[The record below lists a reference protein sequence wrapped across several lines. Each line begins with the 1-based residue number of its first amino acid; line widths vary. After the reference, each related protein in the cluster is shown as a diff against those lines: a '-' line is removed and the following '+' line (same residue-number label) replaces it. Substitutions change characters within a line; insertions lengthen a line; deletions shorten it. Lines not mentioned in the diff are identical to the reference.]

1 MSSKNVCITLQYDG
15 SRYDGWQRQ
24 GNTDNTIQGRLEAM
38 LSKLFEQEIEVN
50 GSGRTDA
57 GVHAVGQVANF
68 RVDTQYGP
76 GKILELMNT
85 YLPKD
90 IAVTDARI
98 VDARFHARLNARSKT
113 YRYRIS
119 TGFVRPVFGRQQ
131 VLWCP
136 EDLDLERMREAAELL
151 IGEHDYTSF
160 CGNKHMKKSCVRT
173 VTSIEIDEVTT
184 FVAGVSG
191 AAQTEDG
198 KAGPAAGGD
207 IEYPEVWITFTGNGF
222 LQNMVRIMVGTLLEV
237 GRGERRPSEMTSI
250 LEAKDRER
258 AGAMAPAH
266 GLTLLKVEY

>member
-1 MSSKNVCITLQYDG
+1 MSNKNICVTLQYDG
-15 SRYDGWQRQ
+15 SRYDGWQKQ
-24 GNTDNTIQGRLEAM
+24 GNTDNTVQGRLEAM
-38 LSKLFEQEIEVN
+38 LSKLFSQEIEVN

-68 RVDTQYGP
+68 HVDTPYGP
-76 GKILELMNT
+76 GKILELMNS

-98 VDARFHARLNARSKT
+98 VDARFHARLNAKSKT

-131 VLWCP
+131 VLWSP
-136 EDLDLERMREAAELL
+136 EDFDLERMREAAALL
-151 IGEHDYTSF
+151 TGEHDFTSF

-173 VTSIEIDEVTT
+173 VTSITIEEVTT
-184 FVAGVSG
+184 GVA
-191 AAQTEDG
+191 AA
-198 KAGPAAGGD
+198 PGG
-207 IEYPEVWITFTGNGF
+207 IEYPEVWLTFSGNGF

-237 GRGERRPSEMTSI
+237 GRGEREPSDMTVI

-266 GLTLLKVEY
+266 GLTLWKVEY

>member
-1 MSSKNVCITLQYDG
+1 MSSKNLCITLQYDG

-24 GNTDNTIQGRLEAM
+24 GNTDNTIQGRLETM

-68 RVDTQYGP
+68 HVNTPYGP
-76 GKILELMNT
+76 GKILELMNR

-90 IAVTDARI
+90 IAVTDVRI
-98 VDARFHARLNARSKT
+98 ADARFHARLNAKSKT

-119 TGFVRPVFGRQQ
+119 TGYVRPVFERQQ
-131 VLWCP
+131 ILWCP
-136 EDLDLERMREAAELL
+136 EDLDIERMREAAALL
-151 IGEHDYTSF
+151 VGEHDYTSF

-173 VTSIEIDEVTT
+173 VTSIEIEEVKTVCGETEYDEVRLT
-184 FVAGVSG
+184 FS
-191 AAQTEDG
+191 
-198 KAGPAAGGD
+198 
-207 IEYPEVWITFTGNGF
+207 GNGF

-237 GRGERRPSEMTSI
+237 GRGERGPAEMTAI
-250 LEAKDRER
+250 LAAKDRER

-266 GLTLLKVEY
+266 GLTLWKVEY

>member
-1 MSSKNVCITLQYDG
+1 MSNKNICVTLQYDG

-24 GNTDNTIQGRLEAM
+24 GNTDNTVQGRLEAM
-38 LSKLFEQEIEVN
+38 LSKLFSQEIEVN

-57 GVHAVGQVANF
+57 GVHAEGQVANF
-68 RVDTQYGP
+68 HVDTPYGP
-76 GKILELMNT
+76 GKIMELMNQ

-90 IAVTDARI
+90 IAVTDAKI
-98 VDARFHARLNARSKT
+98 VDARFHARLNAKSKT
-113 YRYRIS
+113 YRYRLS

-151 IGEHDYTSF
+151 TGEHDFTSF

-173 VTSIEIDEVTT
+173 VTSITVEEVTT
-184 FVAGVSG
+184 SV
-191 AAQTEDG
+191 
-198 KAGPAAGGD
+198 GD
-207 IEYPEVWITFTGNGF
+207 TEYPEVWITFTGNGF

-237 GRGERRPSEMTSI
+237 GRGERTPSDMTAI

-258 AGAMAPAH
+258 ASAMAPAH
-266 GLTLLKVEY
+266 GLTLRKVEY

>member
-1 MSSKNVCITLQYDG
+1 MGNKNICITLQYDG

-38 LSKLFEQEIEVN
+38 LSKLFGQEIEVN

-68 RVDTQYGP
+68 RVDAPYGP

-90 IAVTDARI
+90 IAVTDAKI
-98 VDARFHARLNARSKT
+98 VDARFHARLNAKSKT

-119 TGFVRPVFGRQQ
+119 TGYVRPVFGRQQ

-136 EDLDLERMREAAELL
+136 EDLDLERMREAAALL
-151 IGEHDYTSF
+151 TGEHDFTSF
-160 CGNKHMKKSCVRT
+160 CGNKHMKKSCIRT
-173 VTSIEIDEVTT
+173 VTSITIDEMTT
-184 FVAGVSG
+184 SAVAAKGDTV
-191 AAQTEDG
+191 D
-198 KAGPAAGGD
+198 AGSTGGE
-207 IEYPEVWITFTGNGF
+207 IEYPEVWLTFSGNGF

-237 GRGERRPSEMTSI
+237 GRGEREPSEMKAI

-266 GLTLLKVEY
+266 GLTLWKVEY